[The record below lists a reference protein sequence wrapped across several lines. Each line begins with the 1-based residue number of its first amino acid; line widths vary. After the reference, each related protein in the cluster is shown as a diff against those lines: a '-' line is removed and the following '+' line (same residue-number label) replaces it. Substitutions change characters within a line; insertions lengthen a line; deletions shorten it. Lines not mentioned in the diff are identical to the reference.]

1 MRRRTIANPGKASL
15 RWESNGEHRK
25 GMAVHAVIPGRT
37 VDMRKMRWWQVWL
50 AGLTALVVAGSLPA
64 CGRRKNGDSPGGSTS
79 AAESVVEAPAN
90 VTSDTEVPGDDEGQA
105 IRDDIPYEEVVWPW
119 ENDPVWLERR
129 ESLFRDPVL
138 KLSRQANPRGRIR
151 SLVPG
156 AGLYRTMT
164 DSQLREVLPFFP
176 EIRSLW
182 LEVHDLSDAGLESTR
197 ALPYLETLVLRSGGK
212 QTGGERPNITAKG
225 MAALSHHQRLR
236 QLVLYDLRIDDKEF
250 AHIGSLQSIQRLYF
264 GGTDLTPR
272 CFQTIAQWPAIRY
285 IGVGYQTWNQPIDEV
300 THRAIASLDGRLTNL
315 ALGGDELSVEG
326 NLTIHP
332 SLIRAVSEIRS
343 LTHLVLGD
351 IDHLN
356 PEDLEPLRKLDNL
369 IRFDAAY
376 PHCPEMR
383 KRFDEMKREMHAR
396 RRERFDQLE
405 REGQTRPGDDRSSGG
420 DQPSGDEDN
429 HVGERESGIGS

>member
-1 MRRRTIANPGKASL
+1 
-15 RWESNGEHRK
+15 
-25 GMAVHAVIPGRT
+25 
-37 VDMRKMRWWQVWL
+37 MRKTPLWQVWL
-50 AGLTALVVAGSLPA
+50 ATLTAVVVAGSIAA
-64 CGRRKNGDSPGGSTS
+64 CGRPENDDWPGRRISPPES
-79 AAESVVEAPAN
+79 AVESPAN
-90 VTSDTEVPGDDEGQA
+90 VTSDTDALGDGAGQA
-105 IRDDIPYEEVVWPW
+105 IQDDIPYEKVVWPW
-119 ENDPVWLERR
+119 VNDPVWLERR
-129 ESLFRDPVL
+129 ESLLRDPVL
-138 KLSRQANPRGRIR
+138 KLSRRSTASDRITALAPGSGR
-151 SLVPG
+151 
-156 AGLYRTMT
+156 YRTMT

-197 ALPYLETLVLRSGGK
+197 ALPYLETLVLRSGK
-212 QTGGERPNITAKG
+212 QAGGERPNITAKG
-225 MAALSHHQRLR
+225 MAAFSHHQRLR
-236 QLVLYDLRIDDKEF
+236 QLVLYDLQIDDKEF
-250 AHIGSLQSIQRLYF
+250 AHVGSLQSIQRLYF

-356 PEDLEPLRKLDNL
+356 PEDLEPVRKLENL
-369 IRFDAAY
+369 IRFDAAW
-376 PHCPEMR
+376 PHSPEMR
-383 KRFDEMKREMHAR
+383 KRLYELKREMHAR
-396 RRERFDQLE
+396 RRERFHQLE

>member
-1 MRRRTIANPGKASL
+1 
-15 RWESNGEHRK
+15 
-25 GMAVHAVIPGRT
+25 
-37 VDMRKMRWWQVWL
+37 MRKIRWWQVWL

-64 CGRRKNGDSPGGSTS
+64 CGWPENGDWPGRSISPPGS
-79 AAESVVEAPAN
+79 AVESPTN
-90 VTSDTEVPGDDEGQA
+90 LISDTDAPGDGAGEA
-105 IRDDIPYEEVVWPW
+105 IRDEIPYEEVVWPW

-129 ESLFRDPVL
+129 ATLLRDPVL
-138 KLSRQANPRGRIR
+138 KLSGRSTASDRITA
-151 SLVPG
+151 LAPG
-156 AGLYRTMT
+156 DGRYRTMT
-164 DSQLREVLPFFP
+164 DCQLREVLPFFP

-182 LEVHDLSDAGLESTR
+182 LEVYDLSDAGLESTR
-197 ALPYLETLVLRSGGK
+197 ALPYLERLVLRGGK
-212 QTGGERPNITAKG
+212 QADGERPNITAKG

-236 QLVLYDLRIDDKEF
+236 QLGLYNLQIDDKEF
-250 AHIGSLQSIQRLYF
+250 ARVGSLQSIQRLYF

-272 CFQTIAQWPAIRY
+272 CFHTIAQWPAIRY
-285 IGVGYQTWNQPIDEV
+285 IGVGYQTWNQPIDVV
-300 THRAIASLDGRLTNL
+300 THHAIASLDGRLTNL

-332 SLIRAVSEIRS
+332 SLIRGVSEVRS

-383 KRFDEMKREMHAR
+383 KRFDELKREMRAR
-396 RRERFDQLE
+396 HRERFHQLE